1 MNGKIEKWLKLSVSD
16 VNDEKSRNVVLIRT
30 SLRVCIFLI
39 IIIVA
44 GDFIGGGKTPKI
56 TLLVDG
62 IMLLVSLG
70 LLYFLSK
77 GKVSLAGTGLVIFG
91 IILISAAIYTLGT
104 IRAPSTSAYLLIIII
119 AGMLFDIKGL
129 IYSVTVISLI
139 LFALF
144 WAESNGLLR
153 QPNFGVTITQWI
165 TYTSI
170 FFMCGLLSIFVIKTL
185 HKALANLNQEIFE
198 RTKLEENLKASLEE
212 KETLLHETHHRVKNN
227 MQVINS
233 LLQLQ
238 SNAIEDNTIKEILKD
253 SRSRVYAMA
262 AVHETLHGSEK
273 LSEIDLKNYLSKI
286 TTSIFQSYSA
296 DHSKVKLNSNVEN
309 SPINLNQAYPLGLI
323 INELISNALKYA
335 FPDNREGEIKV
346 SVKKQ
351 DKELDLTIIDNGVGM
366 PEDVDWKNTNTL
378 GLKLVSTLVENQLDG
393 SIDMESKNGT
403 KFTIKF
409 NIDKA

>member
-139 LFALF
+139 LFGLF

-286 TTSIFQSYSA
+286 TTSIFQSYAA

-403 KFTIKF
+403 KFAIKF
-409 NIDKA
+409 NIEA

>member
-139 LFALF
+139 LFGLF

-403 KFTIKF
+403 KFAIKF
-409 NIDKA
+409 NIEA

>member
-286 TTSIFQSYSA
+286 TTSIFQSYAA

-403 KFTIKF
+403 KFAIKF
-409 NIDKA
+409 NIEA